1 MNAPKTH
8 LRTLAIAAAIA
19 AATSLGAAVTACS
32 SDDSAPAKAAVL
44 DAGGTTPD
52 AGGGG
57 GGDAG
62 DGGTSTTLYER
73 LGKRAGIAKAVDA
86 IVAEELKDPEIASY
100 FFFQASAPGN
110 GHPTADQVKL
120 CLTFQL
126 SNASGGAEAYPPAPS
141 ETGGF
146 TCRNMKASHAELHIP
161 DSVFTKFLTIAGGVL
176 QSAGVAKGDID
187 VIASVLDGFRSSIV
201 DPAKDGGPFV
211 PPGDGG

>member
-1 MNAPKTH
+1 MNAPKKH
-8 LRTLAIAAAIA
+8 LRTLAIAAAVA
-19 AATSLGAAVTACS
+19 AVASLGAAVTACS
-32 SDDSAPAKAAVL
+32 SDDPAPAKTTT
-44 DAGGTTPD
+44 DAGGTTPE
-52 AGGGG
+52 AGGG

-100 FFFQASAPGN
+100 FFFQATAPGN

-126 SNASGGAEAYPPAPS
+126 SNASGGTEAYPPAPS

-146 TCRNMKASHAELHIP
+146 TCRNMSVAHAELHIP
-161 DSVFTKFLTIAGGVL
+161 DTVFTKFLTIAGGVL
-176 QSAGVAKGDID
+176 QSAGVAKGDIT
-187 VIASVLDGFRSSIV
+187 VIAGVLDGFRSSIV
-201 DPAKDGGPFV
+201 DPSRDGGSFV